1 MSLLGI
7 DVGTTGCKAA
17 AFSETGDL
25 LHIAYREY
33 PVHHDA
39 PGQAELDSRDVWAR
53 VKEVIAEVAA
63 KTVSDPVTALC
74 VSSMGEAVTPVGGD
88 GEILGNCILSSDLR
102 GEEYLVPLR
111 EQYSPEDLYKINP
124 NIMAVSYTMP
134 KLRWIQDHQP
144 EIYEQTE
151 RFLYWGGLVEHLL
164 GCEPFASHSQAN
176 RSLLFDIEKEDWSDE
191 LLAVSG
197 VDRSKLP
204 PCLPG
209 GSTAGEVSDAM
220 ADELGLSHGV
230 KIVVGAHDQCLNALG
245 AGAIH
250 PGSAV
255 DGIGTFECITPVYE
269 GIPPAS
275 DRMIGQG
282 LNVEHHVLPGLYVSF
297 IYNQAGSLVRWF
309 RDTFAGESKEVEDI
323 YERLNAEIPDTPTDL
338 VVLPTFEM
346 TGSPGFISDAS
357 GVIAGLKIDTKRGE
371 ILKAIMESVT
381 YYFRS
386 SLVACSQL
394 GIETSEFVA
403 TGGGAKSDRWLQV
416 KADII
421 GSPYVRLQ
429 NTECGLAG
437 AAMLAGIT
445 TGIYGSAEDAATLF
459 VRRERTFEPDPARH
473 EQYCERFALYETLFP
488 RLYGFLQELDAL
500 EGDRGE

>member
-17 AFSETGDL
+17 AFSKAGDL
-25 LHIAYREY
+25 LHISYREY
-33 PVHHDA
+33 PVHHDT
-39 PGQAELDSRDVWAR
+39 PGHAELDSVEVWSR
-53 VKEVIAEVAA
+53 IKEVIAEVAG
-63 KTVSDPVTALC
+63 KTGSDPVTALC
-74 VSSMGEAVTPVGGD
+74 VSSMGEAVTPVGRNR
-88 GEILGNCILSSDLR
+88 EILGRCILSSDLR
-102 GEEYLVPLR
+102 GREYLAPLQER
-111 EQYSPEDLYKINP
+111 YGPETLYRINP
-124 NIMAVSYTMP
+124 NIMGVNYTMP

-144 EIYEQTE
+144 ELYEKTE

-176 RSLLFDIEKEDWSDE
+176 RSLLFDIGKEDWSDE
-191 LLAVSG
+191 LLAVTG
-197 VDRSKLP
+197 VDGSKLP

-209 GSTAGEVSDAM
+209 GTDAGEVSDAM
-220 ADELGLSHGV
+220 ADELGLSRGV
-230 KIVVGAHDQCLNALG
+230 RIVVGAHDQCLNALG
-245 AGAIH
+245 AGAIR

-269 GIPPAS
+269 GIPEAT
-275 DRMIGQG
+275 DRMIAQG
-282 LNVEHHVLPGLYVSF
+282 LNVEHHVVPGLYVSF

-309 RDTFAGESKEVEDI
+309 RDTFAGESKETEDI
-323 YERLNAEIPDTPTDL
+323 YERLNAEIPHAPTKL
-338 VVLPTFEM
+338 MVLPTFEL
-346 TGSPGFISDAS
+346 TGPPDFVGDAS
-357 GVIAGLKIDTKRGE
+357 GVIAGLKINTTRGE

-386 SLVACSQL
+386 RLVAGSEV
-394 GIETSEFVA
+394 GIKTSEFVA

-437 AAMLAGIT
+437 AAMLAGLS
-445 TGIYGSAEDAATLF
+445 TGVYGSEEEAATLF
-459 VRRERTFEPDPARH
+459 VRRERTFEPDPASH
-473 EQYCERFALYETLFP
+473 ERYGERFALYETLFP
-488 RLYGFLQELDAL
+488 RLYEFLRELDAL
-500 EGDRGE
+500 DGK